1 MTLFDDIAKSVGGGV
16 KYALTPFYKAGEAVG
31 QAAYASGRST
41 GAAIQAQ
48 LLPRLTPQQAPPKP
62 AAPPS
67 PSRTPSLLTPFEE
80 AGASVFG
87 RVLASAPVGFR
98 PQVTVTPSPA
108 GLPSATALKAAGIPG
123 ALGPVITLSK
133 KAQDVISQAPIY
145 VRYGN
150 YAELIEKKPGGG
162 WITTAADKAMLHD
175 QMINTDIMHPK
186 QWQEAQA
193 WAVLQAT
200 VLDHQKAVADYEAYR
215 MVHQQR
221 TTPDPKTYPMLTRI
235 EKTRRVALAA
245 EEYTNDL
252 MAALEG
258 GGVFLEPS
266 TEQAIE
272 YGVTG
277 EGALQ
282 ILTSAG
288 RAPRPLPSASDLI
301 LTGIE
306 ARARVAP
313 GAKEPKEPPPGPAT
327 AASIFGFL
335 PSFGAQARE
344 TGPTETGPAK
354 ESKPSGLPQQSQ
366 QQIMEMP
373 QTKMVT
379 DRSEPPAGWI
389 AGIPLLGD
397 VYRAGQRFAAGRTQT
412 EMAERYKSPL
422 GDFLLSRPSSQ
433 YLLGVLPKKPG
444 TFIAGLPGA
453 AAETWAA
460 GDVVLSDILYGMG
473 APKYQPTGT
482 PMDIPGGMYSFV
494 VEHPGTA
501 AELPLLGELIG
512 PVVGAAA
519 KVSPLLGKAV
529 QWGGL
534 GLMGYSTFE
543 KGKEIVEAPP
553 EEQYM
558 KLGGALAEYGLLFGP
573 SAGRYIYE
581 KAPIRPGFETYEM
594 PSGAKATILGIQSR
608 RGTPVP
614 EMYPLGYRV
623 VEEIPLEEALLPT
636 KPGLVGR
643 LRGAVG
649 KIGVGT
655 PEMSLRSIMGKDI
668 FLEAQIR
675 GEIPHITV
683 EGTGPGATRIL
694 ERAVAGMEGSAEEIG
709 KWTLGREIRAI
720 TSRAGVSPGAM
731 RPQIVAIVT
740 EHKLP
745 NPEKVADAIIRVMKA
760 DMAKGEAGYMYGSP
774 IQRAAGATVG
784 EPGLPRVGK
793 DIDYMAIA
801 EKEFQKEMVGAVNE
815 AAGGTVVT
823 AKGGKILDPAGRTLF
838 DVHEAKAAAE
848 IGMGVSGV
856 SPAPIKSKYMGLG
869 IQAEP
874 KVLTEEGLR
883 SMAPSEQT
891 SAKLLGSTFT
901 VSEQP
906 RTLETP
912 TARVTGRIMGVYEGR
927 LKDIGDYYFAERTN
941 IKALDL
947 QGRTGGAAKASAKLE
962 KWLDLWGPD
971 NAAYVRNT
979 YAMQTTGGGVQFP
992 TLVTGEEAL
1001 TAGAS
1006 QAANAFT
1013 RAAYPT
1019 MMEPALGAARLI
1031 RPPGPPVPTARVP
1044 SPVDDAT
1051 RAIFYGGEESM
1062 GAAAR
1067 RGTAG
1072 ILEQPSPVDL
1082 TMREAASLSAFS
1094 GVAMERPSPTLGG
1107 FVPAR
1112 PRVEPSPAPYRQA
1125 EEDISSA
1132 SAGIFGYPA
1141 PREVVSPP
1149 SRIPSPEKPYSPR
1162 IPSPDRPYPR
1172 IPSPDRPYPRIPSP
1186 DRPYPRIPSPDRP
1199 YTPPPPVPVVTT
1211 LIIQAPEEQKRQKK
1225 KEEDEQLRWRRR
1237 GAHKAVHVYSEIAPG
1252 ATAEEVMAMIFGG
1265 TEPQQGRVK
1274 VQAQAVQA
1282 KVQARAPVKP
1292 SDRGNQKAR
1301 TVEEE
1306 AQRISDQEMRRIWG
1320 GRG

>member
-1 MTLFDDIAKSVGGGV
+1 MALFDDIAKSVGGGV
-16 KYALTPFYKAGEAVG
+16 KYALTPFYRAGEDVG
-31 QAAYASGRST
+31 RAAYTAG
-41 GAAIQAQ
+41 GATRAQIQAQ
-48 LLPRLTPQQAPPKP
+48 VQAMSIQQQAPPKP

-67 PSRTPSLLTPFEE
+67 PPPSRRE
-80 AGASVFG
+80 
-87 RVLASAPVGFR
+87 PV
-98 PQVTVTPSPA
+98 
-108 GLPSATALKAAGIPG
+108 
-123 ALGPVITLSK
+123 
-133 KAQDVISQAPIY
+133 
-145 VRYGN
+145 
-150 YAELIEKKPGGG
+150 
-162 WITTAADKAMLHD
+162 
-175 QMINTDIMHPK
+175 
-186 QWQEAQA
+186 
-193 WAVLQAT
+193 AV
-200 VLDHQKAVADYEAYR
+200 E
-215 MVHQQR
+215 
-221 TTPDPKTYPMLTRI
+221 
-235 EKTRRVALAA
+235 
-245 EEYTNDL
+245 
-252 MAALEG
+252 
-258 GGVFLEPS
+258 
-266 TEQAIE
+266 
-272 YGVTG
+272 
-277 EGALQ
+277 
-282 ILTSAG
+282 
-288 RAPRPLPSASDLI
+288 
-301 LTGIE
+301 
-306 ARARVAP
+306 
-313 GAKEPKEPPPGPAT
+313 
-327 AASIFGFL
+327 
-335 PSFGAQARE
+335 
-344 TGPTETGPAK
+344 
-354 ESKPSGLPQQSQ
+354 
-366 QQIMEMP
+366 
-373 QTKMVT
+373 
-379 DRSEPPAGWI
+379 WI

-397 VYRAGQRFAAGRTQT
+397 VYRAGQKVAAGKTQA

-422 GDFLLSRPSSQ
+422 GEFLLSRPSSQ

-444 TFIAGLPGA
+444 TFVAGLPGA
-453 AAETWAA
+453 FAETWAA
-460 GDVVLSDILYGMG
+460 GDVVLSDIITETGVM
-473 APKYQPTGT
+473 PEWKPTGGLR
-482 PMDIPGGMYSFV
+482 DIPVGAYEFV
-494 VEHPGTA
+494 RRHPGTA
-501 AELPLLGELIG
+501 AELPFLGHLIG
-512 PVVGAAA
+512 PVVGAATE
-519 KVSPLLGKAV
+519 VSPLLGATVK
-529 QWGGL
+529 WGGL

-558 KLGGALAEYGLLFGP
+558 KLGGALAEYGLLLGP

-594 PSGAKATILGIQSR
+594 PSGAKATMLGIQSR
-608 RGTPVP
+608 RGTPIP
-614 EMYPLGYRV
+614 EMYPLGYRI

-668 FLEAQIR
+668 FLEAQIK
-675 GEIPHITV
+675 GEIPRITV
-683 EGTGPGATRIL
+683 EGIGPGATRIL
-694 ERAVAGMEGSAEEIG
+694 ERAVAGMEGGAEEVG

-720 TSRAGVSPGAM
+720 TSGARVSPGAM
-731 RPQIVAIVT
+731 RPQIVDIVT

-774 IQRAAGATVG
+774 IQRAAGATIG

-801 EKEFQKEMVGAVNE
+801 EKAFKEDMVSAVNE
-815 AAGGTVVT
+815 AAGQRVATV
-823 AKGGKILDPAGRTLF
+823 KGGKILDPAGRTLF

-848 IGMGVSGV
+848 IGISGV
-856 SPAPIKSKYMGLG
+856 SPAPTKSKYMGLG

-901 VSEQP
+901 VSEMP

-912 TARVTGRIMGVYEGR
+912 TAKVTGRIMGVYEGR

-941 IKALDL
+941 IKALEL
-947 QGRTGGAAKASAKLE
+947 GGRAGGAAKASTKLE

-971 NAAYVRNT
+971 NAAYIRDT

-992 TLVTGEEAL
+992 TLITGEEAL

-1013 RAAYPT
+1013 RAAYPA
-1019 MMEPALGAARLI
+1019 MMGPVPGAARII
-1031 RPPGPPVPTARVP
+1031 RPPGPPSPTARVP

-1067 RGTAG
+1067 RGTAD

-1107 FVPAR
+1107 FVPTG
-1112 PRVEPSPAPYRQA
+1112 PRAEPSPAPYRRM
-1125 EEDISSA
+1125 EEEMA
-1132 SAGIFGYPA
+1132 SVSMGIFGYPA

-1162 IPSPDRPYPR
+1162 APSPERPYSPR
-1172 IPSPDRPYPRIPSP
+1172 IPSPERPYSPRIP
-1186 DRPYPRIPSPDRP
+1186 I
-1199 YTPPPPVPVVTT
+1199 PVVTT

-1237 GAHKAVHVYSEIAPG
+1237 EARKAVHVYSEIAPG

-1265 TEPQQGRVK
+1265 TEPQQRRVK

-1292 SDRGNQKAR
+1292 GSRGNQKAR

-1320 GRG
+1320 G